1 MDGYEAEP
9 LLTDDEYSN
18 MLDRGQQIAQL
29 AGSPEFALWVD
40 RANKDR
46 FSRQLKVIQGGCKSY
61 EEYLSDVAWLQ
72 GVAFALEG
80 IPVAVDAEI
89 AEYRLRLEEQ
99 KAE

>member
-18 MLDRGQQIAQL
+18 MLDRGQQIAEL
-29 AGSPEFALWVD
+29 GGSAAFQLWVD

-46 FSRQLKVIQGGCKSY
+46 WARQLKVIGGGCKSY
-61 EEYLSDVAWLQ
+61 EEYVGDCKWLE

-80 IPVAVDAEI
+80 IPEIVNAEI
-89 AEYRLRLEEQ
+89 MEYRLKLEEQ
-99 KAE
+99 KEG